1 MFGGFFL
8 ELSHQLTDW
17 CVLIVSFLYS
27 FVSLIERVADVTRD
41 PPETPAF
48 VLETPLVVDFDDFF
62 LSRKQEA
69 AACLEERLL
78 RKRFLWKYSE
88 EEEHFLDDDDGTKES
103 VHHHRLRASFH
114 HSLCIFCRGAL
125 SRECFRRRR
134 R

>member
-48 VLETPLVVDFDDFF
+48 VLETPSLVVDFDDFF
-62 LSRKQEA
+62 LSRTQEA
-69 AACLEERLL
+69 AACLDERL
-78 RKRFLWKYSE
+78 LWKYSE

-114 HSLCIFCRGAL
+114 HSPCIFCRGAL